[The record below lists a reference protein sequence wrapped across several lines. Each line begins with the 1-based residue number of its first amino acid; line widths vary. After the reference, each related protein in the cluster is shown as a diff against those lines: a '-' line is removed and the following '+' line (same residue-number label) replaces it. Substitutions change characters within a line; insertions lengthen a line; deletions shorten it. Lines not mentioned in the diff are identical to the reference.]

1 MAFLSLFLYSIIFIL
16 IICALVSVIQFFID
30 LKRCSSLRSDL
41 KELIERA
48 KLADEKPAT
57 VPEDNYG
64 RSN

>member
-1 MAFLSLFLYSIIFIL
+1 MAFFVLFLYSIIIVFIV
-16 IICALVSVIQFFID
+16 CAFVSVIQFFID

-48 KLADEKPAT
+48 KLVDEETAPA
-57 VPEDNYG
+57 EGDSYG